1 MKKRAKFNLSNFHN
15 CTFKMGFAYPVNLI
29 EALPG
34 DIFQLNSSVFLRL
47 APMVSPVMHPVHMSM
62 YHFFVPSRILGPF
75 LDFDFEDFITGG
87 PNGTDTQTIPQI
99 TLTASNSPVGGLADA
114 FGVPVQMLTN
124 TQNSISVNALP
135 FAAYYMIWNEY
146 FRDQDLST
154 EFDLSTL
161 SGSPDSLP
169 LLRPAWAKDYF
180 TTARPWPQKGPDVT
194 IPIAGDPSMTVG
206 YKPSGTGVTV
216 KNPLTGQPINA
227 ADSGYPMQM
236 GNWTWDAGSSGGSAS
251 PEEIVGYPLG
261 MPTPTFS
268 PDKQGLQL
276 WQSPSSQLM
285 YAFVEP
291 KSSGPT
297 GGTEIGGTAGAA
309 AFDFDVS
316 GSLKITGSNVGYL
329 SVDHVRQGFALQRMQ
344 EHRATFGSRYED
356 YLRFLG
362 IRPQDARLQL
372 PEYLGGFSAPIQF
385 SEVLQTSAGENGGV
399 GDLYGH
405 GIGAGR
411 GRRVRCFIPENGYI
425 MSLLVVRPIPVYAQG
440 LERLWSKKTRTDFWQ
455 KEFEHIGQQEVLNS
469 EVYANGT
476 TDDAVT
482 FGYQNRY
489 DEYRRGVNII
499 TGEFRTTQDYWTM
512 ARIFANRPAL
522 NQDFITCMPTDRIFQ
537 VGEQNSDQVYC
548 MIKNSVV
555 ARRIISKNGNPI

>member
-15 CTFKMGFAYPVNLI
+15 CTFRMGYVYPVNLI

-34 DIFQLNSSVFLRL
+34 DILQLNSSVFLRL

-75 LDFDFEDFITGG
+75 VDFDFEDFITGG

-99 TLTASNSPVGGLADA
+99 TLTATNSPVGGLADA
-114 FGVPVQMLTN
+114 FGVPVQMLTG
-124 TQNSISVNALP
+124 TQNGISVNALP
-135 FAAYYMIWNEY
+135 FLAYYQIWNEY

-154 EFDLSTL
+154 EFDLSSLT
-161 SGSPDSLP
+161 GSPDDLP

-206 YKPSGTGVTV
+206 YKPSGIGAVIR
-216 KNPLTGQPINA
+216 NPLTGAAVDASQSGDPIKMGTFGSS
-227 ADSGYPMQM
+227 DQYSLIGYPF
-236 GNWTWDAGSSGGSAS
+236 GAPS
-251 PEEIVGYPLG
+251 PTVPPSQPGLG
-261 MPTPTFS
+261 V
-268 PDKQGLQL
+268 
-276 WQSPSSQLM
+276 WQSPNSQLM
-285 YAFVEP
+285 YAYD
-291 KSSGPT
+291 SGDNT
-297 GGTEIGGTAGAA
+297 GKAA
-309 AFDFDVS
+309 AVDVDVS

-329 SVDHVRQGFALQRMQ
+329 SVDNVRQGFALQRMQ

-385 SEVLQTSAGENGGV
+385 SEVLQTSAGETGGV

-411 GRRVRCFIPENGYI
+411 GRRVRCFIPENGYVL
-425 MSLLVVRPIPVYAQG
+425 SLLVVRPIPVYAQG

-455 KEFEHIGQQEVLNS
+455 REFEHIGQQEIFNS
-469 EVYANGT
+469 EVYADGT
-476 TDDAVT
+476 TDDSVT

-489 DEYRRGVNII
+489 DEYRRGVNIV
-499 TGEFRTTQDYWTM
+499 TGEFRTNQDYWTM

-522 NQDFITCMPTDRIFQ
+522 NEDFVTCMPTDRIFQ
-537 VGEQNSDQVYC
+537 LGEQNSDQVYC